1 MRELQGVGVKVG
13 RVGRGWVRWVR
24 AGMGEREQGGGWMEV
39 WEASRGKV
47 SLMMSSND
55 CSNL

>member
-1 MRELQGVGVKVG
+1 MRELQGAG
-13 RVGRGWVRWVR
+13 VR
-24 AGMGEREQGGGWMEV
+24 AGMGEREQDGGWMEV

-47 SLMMSSND
+47 SLDMFSND